1 MRLRS
6 LFAALLLAACC
17 AAFARAQGGDGQNLP
32 RISMEEFKDKLARG
46 EIVVLD
52 VRNGTVDQK
61 IKGAAHIPET
71 DLQARLKDLPRDRE
85 IVTYCA

>member
-6 LFAALLLAACC
+6 LVAALALVACC
-17 AAFARAQGGDGQNLP
+17 AAAARAQGGDGQNLP
-32 RISMEEFKDKLARG
+32 RISMEEFKQKLARN

-52 VRNGTVDQK
+52 VRNGVVDQK

-71 DLQARLKDLPRDRE
+71 DLQAHLKDLPRDRE